1 MSQFIEMFGGIQN
14 NTKWPLKSIGEICEM
29 VNGYTFKSTKYSNQG
44 YSIIRIANVQKG
56 IIEDEDK
63 VYYPEEYKS
72 EFAESILKE
81 GDILMS
87 LTGNVGRVGVIYEQH
102 LPAALNQ
109 RVQGL
114 RIKDSSQINHQYLF
128 SLLNLDDFE
137 TLCIK
142 NASGSAQLN
151 LSTVWLRNCKIVCPP
166 IQEQEHFAKIAEQ
179 ADKSKFVGFKSQFI
193 EMFGGIQNNTKWP
206 LKSIGEICE
215 MVNGYTFKSTKYS
228 NQGYSII
235 RIANVQKGIIEDEDK
250 VYYPEEYKSEFAES
264 ILKEGDILMSLTGN
278 VGRVGVIYEQHLP
291 AALNQRVQG
300 LRIKDSSQ
308 INHQYLFS
316 LLNLDDFE
324 TLCIKNASGSAQL
337 NLSTVWLRNCKIV
350 CPPIQ
355 EQEHFAKIAEQ
366 ADKSK
371 LVLLQIVKSLNYN
384 IN

>member
-1 MSQFIEMFGGIQN
+1 MSKAYLFNDIAYNITTKKVPTEADMATYIGLEHLESGSLYVKEFGSKVPIKGEKLAM
-14 NTKWPLKSIGEICEM
+14 TK
-29 VNGYTFKSTKYSNQG
+29 
-44 YSIIRIANVQKG
+44 
-56 IIEDEDK
+56 
-63 VYYPEEYKS
+63 
-72 EFAESILKE
+72 
-81 GDILMS
+81 GDILLGKRNAYLRRAAIAPHDGLFSAHGMLLRPKTDVIDERFFPFFIAS
-87 LTGNVGRVGVIYEQH
+87 DYFFDEAIRISVGGLSPTINWKDLKNVEFE
-102 LPAALNQ
+102 LPTIEEQ
-109 RVQGL
+109 RVL
-114 RIKDSSQINHQYLF
+114 
-128 SLLNLDDFE
+128 
-137 TLCIK
+137 
-142 NASGSAQLN
+142 
-151 LSTVWLRNCKIVCPP
+151 
-166 IQEQEHFAKIAEQ
+166 
-179 ADKSKFVGFKSQFI
+179 ADKLWAAYELKEAYKKMIAATDEMVKSQFI

-355 EQEHFAKIAEQ
+355 EQEHFAKIAKQ

-371 LVLLQIVKSLNYN
+371 FELQQAIDKIDKVMKSLLQ
-384 IN
+384 

>member
-63 VYYPEEYKS
+63 VYYPEEHKS

-179 ADKSKFVGFKSQFI
+179 ADKSKFELRQAI
-193 EMFGGIQNNTKWP
+193 EKI
-206 LKSIGEICE
+206 
-215 MVNGYTFKSTKYS
+215 
-228 NQGYSII
+228 
-235 RIANVQKGIIEDEDK
+235 DK
-250 VYYPEEYKSEFAES
+250 VMK
-264 ILKEGDILMSLTGN
+264 
-278 VGRVGVIYEQHLP
+278 
-291 AALNQRVQG
+291 
-300 LRIKDSSQ
+300 
-308 INHQYLFS
+308 S
-316 LLNLDDFE
+316 LL
-324 TLCIKNASGSAQL
+324 Q
-337 NLSTVWLRNCKIV
+337 
-350 CPPIQ
+350 
-355 EQEHFAKIAEQ
+355 
-366 ADKSK
+366 
-371 LVLLQIVKSLNYN
+371 
-384 IN
+384 